1 MSENIQVGAI
11 GLVITL
17 TITEDD
23 VPCNISTATTRTI
36 WIRKPDGTVVE
47 KAAAFTT
54 TGADGKLTYTTIAGD
69 MDLVGEYR
77 VQAYVVMTGF
87 TGFSTVVRFD
97 ANRNL
102 Q

>member
-1 MSENIQVGAI
+1 MSDNIQVGAI

-23 VPCNISTATTRTI
+23 VPVNVSTASTKTI
-36 WIRKPDGTVVE
+36 RIRKPDGSVVE

-54 TGADGKLTYTTIAGD
+54 NGSEGKITYTTIAGD
-69 MDLVGEYR
+69 IDLVGEYR
-77 VQAYVVMTGF
+77 VQAYVVMSGF
-87 TGFSTVVRFD
+87 TGYSTVVRFD